1 MLASCFVLFCWIH
14 LQYKIPFKLCT
25 FFQKCFPYITYFA
38 NMLDMVAR
46 EPLPKWSVTKRL
58 FLIREFLPAERSS
71 SLDVPALPLLVFRE
85 LLREALRIPL
95 FRFSMSESRI
105 GVAADDAAAAAGVE
119 SGDSRLLSSRL
130 RFLDQKRSM

>member
-1 MLASCFVLFCWIH
+1 MYLLSKVFSLYYLFH
-14 LQYKIPFKLCT
+14 KYVR
-25 FFQKCFPYITYFA
+25 YGR
-38 NMLDMVAR
+38 AR
-46 EPLPKWSVTKRL
+46 APTKVVPVTKRL

-105 GVAADDAAAAAGVE
+105 GVAADAAAAAGVE